1 MEIMK
6 TPVRFR
12 HQKNRY
18 RHSESFKYLLASFAR
33 ICDLD
38 FVPWCQ
44 NTACSPV
51 SGPHD
56 ACDHPAFLLFDH
68 ASSCGFVDHQVDFL
82 IAD

>member
-1 MEIMK
+1 MK

-38 FVPWCQ
+38 FVSWCQ

-51 SGPHD
+51 RMT
-56 ACDHPAFLLFDH
+56 PAIIRLSSCSITPAPA
-68 ASSCGFVDHQVDFL
+68 ASSIIRWISSSL
-82 IAD
+82 IEVAPE